1 MKVISHKDLL
11 SIWNRCLR
19 NGSLR
24 KLSKIEKAFLRASIV
39 YSKIKGKIINEKL
52 IEKIESIINKI
63 GKSLK
68 EKIFERGL
76 EKAWIML
83 KGKTYKIFPIVR
95 KWINEDEYIIWLGTE
110 IFVSKVVI
118 GYY

>member
-19 NGSLR
+19 NGSLG

-52 IEKIESIINKI
+52 IEKIESIFRRSNSTERNK
-63 GKSLK
+63 
-68 EKIFERGL
+68 KICR
-76 EKAWIML
+76 KIH
-83 KGKTYKIFPIVR
+83 KGR
-95 KWINEDEYIIWLGTE
+95 L
-110 IFVSKVVI
+110 
-118 GYY
+118 